1 MSDSLVG
8 IVVNGAYTK
17 TTASTEATESS
28 SSTSTSKTASSG
40 STEYDQDMFL
50 QLLIAEMQYQD
61 PLEPTN
67 NSEYV
72 SQLASFTT
80 IDAIQAVQSDM
91 QTIQANSLVGK
102 YVIVNDDGEY
112 ISGKVDYVTTDD
124 DGVLQV
130 AVGDSLYS
138 IDTIDSVVEG
148 DYYNAVLAAETFA
161 DTVSSLPA
169 LSELTLSDAEDVAE
183 ARALYDAMDSYT
195 LGYVN
200 TSSVETLEAL
210 EARIAALKESSTSTD
225 DSTEET
231 TEDDSTDE
239 VEETD
244 G

>member
-8 IVVNGAYTK
+8 SVVNGAYTK
-17 TTASTEATESS
+17 TTASTEATSSS
-28 SSTSTSKTASSG
+28 SSTSTSKTAASG

-50 QLLIAEMQYQD
+50 KLLIAEMQYQD
-61 PLEPTN
+61 PLEPTD

-102 YVIVNDDGEY
+102 YVIVNNDGEY

-138 IDTIDSVVEG
+138 IDTIDSVVDEK
-148 DYYNAVLAAETFA
+148 YYNAVLAAETFA
-161 DTVSSLPA
+161 DAVSSLPA

-195 LGYVN
+195 LEYV
-200 TSSVETLEAL
+200 SDDSLSTLEAL
-210 EARIAALKESSTSTD
+210 EKRIAALEEASESS
-225 DSTEET
+225 DSTED
-231 TEDDSTDE
+231 TESEDE
-239 VEETD
+239 VEETE

>member
-1 MSDSLVG
+1 MSDNLVG
-8 IVVNGAYTK
+8 SVVNGAYTK
-17 TTASTEATESS
+17 TTASTEATSSS
-28 SSTSTSKTASSG
+28 SSTSTSKTAASG

-50 QLLIAEMQYQD
+50 KLLIAEMQYQD
-61 PLEPTN
+61 PLEPTD

-102 YVIVNDDGEY
+102 YVIVNNDGEY

-138 IDTIDSVVEG
+138 IDTIDSVVDEK
-148 DYYNAVLAAETFA
+148 YYNAVLAAETFA
-161 DTVSSLPA
+161 DAVSSLPA

-195 LGYVN
+195 LEYV
-200 TSSVETLEAL
+200 SDDSLSTLEAL
-210 EARIAALKESSTSTD
+210 EKRIAALEEASESS
-225 DSTEET
+225 DSTED
-231 TEDDSTDE
+231 TESEDE
-239 VEETD
+239 VEETE